1 MPSITDIAEE
11 YVERAT
17 ALAPFYPGIAG
28 HEHELAD
35 LSVDGFAER
44 AELDRS
50 TVADLDASETTGLR
64 EQVARAAMRE
74 RLALE
79 EERYDAGDST
89 SELNVTSSWVQ
100 WVREIFDL
108 MPTDGEQADPQH
120 PTHTTHATP
129 HTPPT
134 PPHTHHSALADKA
147 VIRH

>member
-64 EQVARAAMRE
+64 EQVARAR
-74 RLALE
+74 
-79 EERYDAGDST
+79 DAGAAGAGGGA
-89 SELNVTSSWVQ
+89 LRRGGHHQ
-100 WVREIFDL
+100 RAQRDL
-108 MPTDGEQADPQH
+108 QLGAMGA
-120 PTHTTHATP
+120 
-129 HTPPT
+129 
-134 PPHTHHSALADKA
+134 
-147 VIRH
+147 